1 MPPEAYGG
9 TERVVALLAD
19 GLVDAG
25 HDVTL
30 FASGD
35 SQTRAR
41 LESVFHTAP
50 SEWIGHTYW
59 EMQHSVHAFLKADEF
74 DVLHDHTG
82 MLGLAFGGLIDTP
95 FCHTVHG
102 PLDGQ
107 PGRMYEQV
115 LELAPTAKLIS
126 ISMNQRKPK
135 PNLPWIGN
143 CPNALDLSMYPFRRK
158 PGGDYLVFLGRM
170 SPDKGAHRA
179 LAVALETGHPAED
192 RGKVPRAARDPLLRR
207 VHPPAPGR
215 LDRVRGEVGHAD
227 KVELL
232 MEARALISPID
243 WEEPFGLMM
252 IEAMACGTPVIS
264 TRRGAVPEI
273 VDHGRTGVIV
283 DHYRDMEDPAVLEPA
298 HSLDPARDPQGSRGP
313 LLAGAHGRELR
324 RGLRGDD
331 RGGRARKPSP
341 AA

>member
-1 MPPEAYGG
+1 MRIGLVCPVWFPVPPEAYGG

-59 EMQHSVHAFLKADEF
+59 EMQHSVHAFRKADEF

-82 MLGLAFGGLIDTP
+82 MLGLAFGGLVDTP

-115 LELAPTAKLIS
+115 RRARAVREAHLHLDEPAQAEAGPPLDRELPERARPLDVPVPAQARRRLPRLPRSHEPRQGCAPRA
-126 ISMNQRKPK
+126 
-135 PNLPWIGN
+135 
-143 CPNALDLSMYPFRRK
+143 RR
-158 PGGDYLVFLGRM
+158 GTRDR
-170 SPDKGAHRA
+170 D
-179 LAVALETGHPAED
+179 PAED
-192 RGKVPRAARDPLLRR
+192 RREVPRAARDPLLRR
-207 VHPPAPGR
+207 VHPPAPRR
-215 LDRVRGEVGHAD
+215 LDRVR
-227 KVELL
+227 
-232 MEARALISPID
+232 
-243 WEEPFGLMM
+243 
-252 IEAMACGTPVIS
+252 
-264 TRRGAVPEI
+264 RRGRATRTRSSCSWKR
-273 VDHGRTGVIV
+273 GR
-283 DHYRDMEDPAVLEPA
+283 
-298 HSLDPARDPQGSRGP
+298 
-313 LLAGAHGRELR
+313 
-324 RGLRGDD
+324 
-331 RGGRARKPSP
+331 
-341 AA
+341 